1 MQILMIQS
9 EEDDSLA
16 TAEKSLISAGFNI
29 IHTQESSPEIEDISA
44 SSVDLVIIQ
53 DSGNGCEL
61 CTSIKATTTVPII
74 GICDAEDEIAR
85 VSMLES
91 GADFSMSK
99 PISNIELV
107 ARAHSLIRYY
117 RGAGRL

>member
-1 MQILMIQS
+1 MRVLMIQS
-9 EEDDSLA
+9 KDDTSLDMVEESLVN
-16 TAEKSLISAGFNI
+16 AGFEI
-29 IHTQESSPEIEDISA
+29 IRTQESSTEIEDIPA

-53 DSGNGCEL
+53 DSGKGCEL
-61 CTSIKATTTVPII
+61 CTRIKTMIIVPVI
-74 GICDAEDEIAR
+74 GICDSEDEIAL

-99 PISNIELV
+99 PVSNIELV

-117 RGAGRL
+117 HGATKL